1 MASYDYGKP
10 EIIAWI
16 KEHFEQG
23 ATCLDVG
30 ACDGKWAD
38 LLGGYMT
45 IDAVEV
51 FAPNIT
57 ANNLQSKYRAVF
69 NSNIIDIKYDHYDLV
84 LFGDVIEHMTVE
96 DAQTVLEYARG
107 HSTDLIV
114 GVPFLYVQGELY
126 GNPWERHIQDDL
138 TPQLVAERYPS
149 LELILSPAHD
159 YAYYH
164 ERLG

>member
-1 MASYDYGKP
+1 MGSYDYGKA
-10 EIIAWI
+10 EIIALI

-38 LLGGYMT
+38 LLDGYMT
-45 IDAVEV
+45 IDAVEI
-51 FAPNIT
+51 FAPNIIT
-57 ANNLQSKYRAVF
+57 NNLQSKYRAVF
-69 NSNIIDIKYDHYDLV
+69 NCNISDLRYDHYDLV

-96 DAQTVLEYARG
+96 DAQAVLEYAKD
-107 HSTDLIV
+107 HSTDIIV
-114 GVPFLYVQGELY
+114 GVPFEYVQDEIY

-138 TPQLVAERYPS
+138 TPQLVAERYPD
-149 LELILSPAHD
+149 LELILDTGYA

-164 ERLG
+164 EGLG